1 MMEGAWKEMEMRKK
15 KLPIGIE
22 NFEKLRSEE
31 FYYIDKTGL
40 IRELLNNWGEVNLFT
55 RPRRFGKT
63 LNMSMLEHFF
73 GLDGDKRIFDGLDIS
88 KETAL
93 CEEHMGKYPVISV
106 SLKGIDARVY
116 ETAYQ
121 MAAQVIIEA
130 AAKYYFLLE
139 SEKLNEHDK
148 AAYRKLLD
156 DNMNEGTLGSSLRRL
171 SGMLEKHYGTKV
183 IVLIDEYDVPLAKAH
198 ANGYYDQMLSLI
210 RSLLGE
216 VLKTNNSLKL
226 AVLTGCLR
234 ISKESIFTGLNN
246 LKVRSV
252 TDVRFDEYFG
262 FTDTEVKTLL
272 GYYGY
277 PDSYEIAKKW
287 YDGYHFGNVDVYC
300 PWDVLNY
307 CDSLLDDKD
316 AQPEN
321 YWINTSS
328 NDAVK
333 RFIEESANATTKR
346 EIECLVAGEVITKE
360 IHQELTY
367 AEVYQSIDNIWSL
380 LFTTGYLTQRG
391 KAEGRQMKLAIPNL
405 EIRDIYVTQIM
416 EFFKENVREDGDM
429 LNRFCDALQN
439 EDVENVEKIF
449 TEYLRKTISIRDTAV
464 RTDMKEN
471 LPTGKATTKET
482 KGQSPSVC
490 FYHGVLLGILGV
502 KTRWGISSNREMG
515 EGYADILA
523 EPDTGDMGIIIEVK
537 YAHDGDLDTACKEAL
552 KQIEYTRYE
561 DDLENDGVENI
572 LKYGIACY
580 KKRCRVMLAEK

>member
-22 NFEKLRSEE
+22 NFEEIRKED

-40 IRELLNNWGEVNLFT
+40 IIELLHNWGAVNLFT
-55 RPRRFGKT
+55 RPRRFGKS

-73 GLDGDKRIFDGLDIS
+73 SLDGDKSIFNGLEIS

-93 CEEHMGKYPVISV
+93 CEEYMGKYPVVSI
-106 SLKGIDARVY
+106 SLKGMDALNFERAFRMGARAVRR
-116 ETAYQ
+116 TAGEVQY
-121 MAAQVIIEA
+121 
-130 AAKYYFLLE
+130 LLE
-139 SEKLNEHDK
+139 SDKLSESDK
-148 AAYRKLLD
+148 LEYQSLLD
-156 DNMNEGTLGSSLRRL
+156 SNMDESTFCDSLRIL
-171 SGMLEKHYGTKV
+171 SEMLEKHHNTKV
-183 IVLIDEYDVPLAKAH
+183 ILLIDEYDVPLAKAH
-198 ANGYYDQMLSLI
+198 ANGYYDQMISLI

-216 VLKTNNSLKL
+216 ALKTNNSLKL

-262 FTDTEVKTLL
+262 FTDAEAKTLL
-272 GYYGY
+272 EYYGY
-277 PDSYEIAKKW
+277 PDSYDVAKKW

-307 CDSLLDDKD
+307 CDSLLDDKE

-333 RFIEESANATTKR
+333 RFIQESANYAAKR
-346 EIECLVAGEVITKE
+346 EIESLVAGEVITKE

-367 AEVYQSIDNIWSL
+367 PEVYQTIDNIWSL

-416 EFFKENVREDGDM
+416 EFFKENVREDGDT
-429 LNRFCDALQN
+429 LNRFCDALRN
-439 EDVENVEKIF
+439 EDTENVEKIF

-464 RTDMKEN
+464 KKEMKEN
-471 LPTGKATTKET
+471 
-482 KGQSPSVC
+482 

-502 KTRWGISSNREMG
+502 KNRWGISSNREMG
-515 EGYADILA
+515 EGYADILV
-523 EPDTGDMGIIIEVK
+523 EPDTGDIGIIIEVK
-537 YAHDGDLDTACKEAL
+537 YAHDGDLDGACKEAL
-552 KQIEYTRYE
+552 KQIEYTKYE
-561 DDLENDGVENI
+561 DSLEDDGIENI

>member
-1 MMEGAWKEMEMRKK
+1 MEMRKK

-22 NFEKLRSEE
+22 NFEELRKED

-40 IRELLNNWGEVNLFT
+40 IVELLHNWGAVNLFT

-73 GLDGDKRIFDGLDIS
+73 RVDGDKRIFDGLDIS

-121 MAAQVIIEA
+121 MAAQVIIDA
-130 AAKYYFLLE
+130 AARYYFLLE

-156 DNMNEGTLGSSLRRL
+156 DNMNEGTLGCSLRRL

-198 ANGYYDQMLSLI
+198 ANGYYDQMISLI

-246 LKVRSV
+246 LKVL
-252 TDVRFDEYFG
+252 TIADERFDEYFG
-262 FTDTEVKTLL
+262 FTDKEVRELLEYYDVADHYEEVKR
-272 GYYGY
+272 
-277 PDSYEIAKKW
+277 W
-287 YDGYHFGNVDVYC
+287 YDGYQFGNEEVYC
-300 PWDVLNY
+300 PWDVLNH
-307 CDSLLDDKD
+307 CDRIRSEPHV
-316 AQPEN
+316 QPEN

-333 RFIEESANATTKR
+333 RFIQESANATTKR
-346 EIECLVAGEVITKE
+346 EIERLVAGEVIMKE

-367 AEVYQSIDNIWSL
+367 SEIYQTIDNIWSL

-416 EFFKENVREDGDM
+416 EFLKDNVREDGDT

-439 EDVENVEKIF
+439 ENAENVEKIF

-464 RTDMKEN
+464 RTDIKE
-471 LPTGKATTKET
+471 
-482 KGQSPSVC
+482 S

-502 KTRWGISSNREMG
+502 KNRWGISSNREMG

-537 YAHDGDLDTACKEAL
+537 YAHDGDLDAACREAL

-561 DDLENDGVENI
+561 DDLEDDGVENI

-580 KKRCRVMLAEK
+580 KKRCKVMLAEKQIK

>member
-1 MMEGAWKEMEMRKK
+1 MEMRKK

-22 NFEKLRSEE
+22 NFEELRKED

-40 IRELLNNWGEVNLFT
+40 IVELLHNWGAVNLFT

-73 GLDGDKRIFDGLDIS
+73 SMSGDKRIFDGLDIS

-106 SLKGIDARVY
+106 SLKGIDARSY
-116 ETAYQ
+116 EIAYQ
-121 MAAQVIIEA
+121 MAAQIIIEA
-130 AAKYYFLLE
+130 AAKFYFLLD

-148 AAYRKLLD
+148 AAYKDLLD
-156 DNMNEGTLGSSLRRL
+156 KNMNEGTLGSSLRQL
-171 SGMLEKHYGTKV
+171 SGMLEKHYATKV

-198 ANGYYDQMLSLI
+198 ANGYYDQMISLV

-216 VLKTNNSLKL
+216 ALKTNSSLKL

-246 LKVRSV
+246 LKVL
-252 TDVRFDEYFG
+252 TIADERFDEYFG
-262 FTDTEVKTLL
+262 FTDKEVKDLL
-272 GYYGY
+272 KYYGVM
-277 PDSYEIAKKW
+277 DHYEEVKRW
-287 YDGYHFGNVDVYC
+287 YDGYQFGNAEVYC
-300 PWDVLNY
+300 PWDVLNH
-307 CDSLLDDKD
+307 CDRIRSGSHV
-316 AQPEN
+316 QPEN

-333 RFIEESANATTKR
+333 RFIQESANATTKR
-346 EIECLVAGEVITKE
+346 EIERLVAGEVITKE

-416 EFFKENVREDGDM
+416 EFFKENVREDGEM
-429 LNRFCDALQN
+429 LNRFCDALQD
-439 EDVENVEKIF
+439 EDAENVEKIF

-471 LPTGKATTKET
+471 LPTGKATTKVSKEQT
-482 KGQSPSVC
+482 PSVC

-537 YAHDGDLDTACKEAL
+537 YARDGDLERACKEAL

-561 DDLENDGVENI
+561 DDLEDDGVENI

-580 KKRCRVMLAEK
+580 KKRCKVMLSENG

>member
-1 MMEGAWKEMEMRKK
+1 MEMRKK

-22 NFEKLRSEE
+22 NFEKLLSEN
-31 FYYIDKTGL
+31 FYYVDKTGL

-73 GLDGDKRIFDGLDIS
+73 SLDGDKSIFNGLDIS

-93 CEEHMGKYPVISV
+93 CEEYMGKYPVLSV
-106 SLKGIDARVY
+106 SLKGIDALNF
-116 ETAYQ
+116 ETAFER
-121 MAAQVIIEA
+121 AALLVRRA
-130 AAKYYFLLE
+130 ASKVYYLLD
-139 SEKLNEHDK
+139 SDALNEQDK
-148 AAYRKLLD
+148 ANYRKLLD
-156 DNMNEGTLGSSLRRL
+156 DNMTEAIFGDSLRVL
-171 SGMLEKHYGTKV
+171 SELLEKHHGTKV
-183 IVLIDEYDVPLAKAH
+183 ILLIDEYDVPLAKAH
-198 ANGYYDQMLSLI
+198 ANGYYDQMISLI

-216 VLKTNNSLKL
+216 SLKTNSSLKL
-226 AVLTGCLR
+226 AVLTGCLQ
-234 ISKESIFTGLNN
+234 ISKESVFTGLNN

-262 FTDTEVKTLL
+262 FTDMEVKALL
-272 GYYGY
+272 QYYGY
-277 PDSYEIAKKW
+277 PDSYDMAKKW
-287 YDGYHFGNVDVYC
+287 YDGYRFGNVDVYC

-307 CDSLLDDKD
+307 CDSLLDDKE

-333 RFIEESANATTKR
+333 RFIQESANATTKR
-346 EIECLVAGEVITKE
+346 EIESLVAGEVIRKE

-367 AEVYQSIDNIWSL
+367 PEIYRTIENIWSL

-439 EDVENVEKIF
+439 KDVENVEKIF
-449 TEYLRKTISIRDTAV
+449 TKYLRRTISIRDTAV

-471 LPTGKATTKET
+471 
-482 KGQSPSVC
+482 

-502 KTRWGISSNREMG
+502 KSQWGISSNREMG

-523 EPDTGDMGIIIEVK
+523 EPDTGDIGIIIEVK
-537 YAHDGDLDTACKEAL
+537 YAHDGDLDAACAEAL

-561 DDLENDGVENI
+561 DDLEDEGVKNI

-580 KKRCRVMLAEK
+580 KKRCRVMLAKNN

>member
-1 MMEGAWKEMEMRKK
+1 M
-15 KLPIGIE
+15 L
-22 NFEKLRSEE
+22 FS
-31 FYYIDKTGL
+31 
-40 IRELLNNWGEVNLFT
+40 LN
-55 RPRRFGKT
+55 
-63 LNMSMLEHFF
+63 
-73 GLDGDKRIFDGLDIS
+73 GDKSIFGGLEIS

-93 CEEHMGKYPVISV
+93 CEEYMGRYPVISV
-106 SLKGIDARVY
+106 SLKGIDAWSY

-121 MAAQVIIEA
+121 MAVRVIIDEA
-130 AAKYYFLLE
+130 AKFYFLLD
-139 SEKLNEHDK
+139 SEKLNAHDK
-148 AAYRKLLD
+148 VEYQKLLND
-156 DNMNEGTLGSSLRRL
+156 TMNEGMFGSSLKLL

-183 IVLIDEYDVPLAKAH
+183 ILLIDEYDVPLAKAH

-216 VLKTNNSLKL
+216 ALKTNNSLKL
-226 AVLTGCLR
+226 AVLPGCLR

-272 GYYGY
+272 QYYGY
-277 PDSYEIAKKW
+277 PDSYDVAKKW
-287 YDGYHFGNVDVYC
+287 YDGYHFGNVDVHC

-307 CDSLLDDKD
+307 CDSLLDDKE

-333 RFIEESANATTKR
+333 RFIQESTNYTTKR
-346 EIECLVAGEVITKE
+346 EIESLVAGEVITKE

-367 AEVYQSIDNIWSL
+367 PEVYQTIDNIWSL

-391 KAEGRQMKLAIPNL
+391 KAEGRQMKLAIPNM
-405 EIRDIYVTQIM
+405 EIRDIFETQIM
-416 EFFKENVREDGDM
+416 EFFKENVREDGDT
-429 LNRFCDALQN
+429 LNRFCDALRN
-439 EDVENVEKIF
+439 KEVENVEKIF
-449 TEYLRKTISIRDTAV
+449 TEYLRRTISIRDTAV
-464 RTDMKEN
+464 RTDMKET

-502 KTRWGISSNREMG
+502 KNRWGISSNREMG

-537 YAHDGDLDTACKEAL
+537 YAHDGDLDGACKAAL
-552 KQIEYTRYE
+552 KQIKYTKYE
-561 DDLENDGVENI
+561 DDLSDDGVENI

-580 KKRCRVMLAEK
+580 KKRCRVMLVEK

>member
-1 MMEGAWKEMEMRKK
+1 MVEGAWKEMEMRKK

-22 NFEKLRSEE
+22 NFEEIRKED

-40 IRELLNNWGEVNLFT
+40 IIELLHNWGAVNLFT
-55 RPRRFGKT
+55 RPRRFGKS

-73 GLDGDKRIFDGLDIS
+73 SLDGDKSIFNGLDIS

-93 CEEHMGKYPVISV
+93 CEEYMGKYPVVSI
-106 SLKGIDARVY
+106 SLKGMDALNFERAFRMGARAVRR
-116 ETAYQ
+116 TAGEVQY
-121 MAAQVIIEA
+121 
-130 AAKYYFLLE
+130 LLE
-139 SEKLNEHDK
+139 SDKLSESDK
-148 AAYRKLLD
+148 LEYQSLLD
-156 DNMNEGTLGSSLRRL
+156 SNMDESTFCDSLRIL
-171 SGMLEKHYGTKV
+171 SEMLEKHHNTKV
-183 IVLIDEYDVPLAKAH
+183 ILLIDEYDVPLAKAH
-198 ANGYYDQMLSLI
+198 ANGYYDQMISLI

-272 GYYGY
+272 EYYGY
-277 PDSYEIAKKW
+277 PDSYDVAKKW

-307 CDSLLDDKD
+307 CDSLLDDKE

-333 RFIEESANATTKR
+333 RFIQESANYAAKR
-346 EIECLVAGEVITKE
+346 EIESLVAGEVITKE

-367 AEVYQSIDNIWSL
+367 PEVYQTIDNIWSL

-416 EFFKENVREDGDM
+416 EFFKENVREDGDT
-429 LNRFCDALQN
+429 LNRFCDALRN
-439 EDVENVEKIF
+439 EDTENVEKIF

-464 RTDMKEN
+464 KKEMKEN
-471 LPTGKATTKET
+471 
-482 KGQSPSVC
+482 

-502 KTRWGISSNREMG
+502 KNRWGISSNREMG
-515 EGYADILA
+515 EGYADILV
-523 EPDTGDMGIIIEVK
+523 EPDTGDIGIIIEVK
-537 YAHDGDLDTACKEAL
+537 YAHDGDLDGACKEAL
-552 KQIEYTRYE
+552 KQIEYTKYE
-561 DDLENDGVENI
+561 DSLEDDGIENI

>member
-1 MMEGAWKEMEMRKK
+1 MEMRKK

-22 NFEKLRSEE
+22 NFEELRKED

-40 IRELLNNWGEVNLFT
+40 IAELLRNWGAVNLFT

-73 GLDGDKRIFDGLDIS
+73 SLNGDKRIFDGLDIS
-88 KETAL
+88 RETAL
-93 CEEHMGKYPVISV
+93 CQEHMGKYPVISV
-106 SLKGIDARVY
+106 SLKGIDARNY
-116 ETAYQ
+116 EIAYQ

-130 AAKYYFLLE
+130 AAKHYFLLE

-148 AAYRKLLD
+148 AAYRDLLD
-156 DNMNEGTLGSSLRRL
+156 KDMNEGTLGSSLRQL
-171 SGMLEKHYGTKV
+171 SGMLEKHYGIKV
-183 IVLIDEYDVPLAKAH
+183 ILLIDEYDVPLAKAH
-198 ANGYYDQMLSLI
+198 ANGYYDQMISLI
-210 RSLLGE
+210 RGLLGE
-216 VLKTNNSLKL
+216 ALKTNSSLKL

-262 FTDTEVKTLL
+262 FTNAEVRALL
-272 GYYGY
+272 EYYGY
-277 PDSYEIAKKW
+277 PDCYEIAKKW

-328 NDAVK
+328 NDAVR

-346 EIECLVAGEVITKE
+346 EIERLVAGEVITKE
-360 IHQELTY
+360 IRQELTY
-367 AEVYQSIDNIWSL
+367 AEIYQSIDNIWSL

-416 EFFKENVREDGDM
+416 EFFKENVREDGEM

-439 EDVENVEKIF
+439 EDAENVEKIF
-449 TEYLRKTISIRDTAV
+449 TEYLRRTISIRDTAV
-464 RTDMKEN
+464 RTDMKE
-471 LPTGKATTKET
+471 
-482 KGQSPSVC
+482 S

-502 KTRWGISSNREMG
+502 KNRWGVSSNREMG

-537 YAHDGDLDTACKEAL
+537 YAHDGDLEGACKEAL
-552 KQIEYTRYE
+552 KQIEYTKYE
-561 DDLENDGVENI
+561 DDLEDDGVENI

-580 KKRCRVMLAEK
+580 KKRCRVMLAEKQVK

>member
-22 NFEKLRSEE
+22 NFEELRKED

-40 IRELLNNWGEVNLFT
+40 IAELLHNWGAVNLFT

-73 GLDGDKRIFDGLDIS
+73 SLDGNKRIFDGLDIS

-106 SLKGIDARVY
+106 SLKGIDGRVY

-183 IVLIDEYDVPLAKAH
+183 IMLIDEYDVPLAKAH
-198 ANGYYDQMLSLI
+198 ANGYYDQMVSLI

-262 FTDTEVKTLL
+262 FTDTEVRLL
-272 GYYGY
+272 LEYYGY
-277 PDSYEIAKKW
+277 PDCYDIAKKW

-333 RFIEESANATTKR
+333 RFIEESANAATKR

-380 LFTTGYLTQRG
+380 LFTTGYLTRRG

-416 EFFKENVREDGDM
+416 EFFKENVREDGEM
-429 LNRFCDALQN
+429 LNRFCDALRN
-439 EDVENVEKIF
+439 EDAENVEKIF

-471 LPTGKATTKET
+471 
-482 KGQSPSVC
+482 

-502 KTRWGISSNREMG
+502 KTCWGISSNREMG

-537 YAHDGDLDTACKEAL
+537 YAHDGDLEGACKEAL
-552 KQIEYTRYE
+552 KQIEYTKYE
-561 DDLENDGVENI
+561 DDLEDDGVENI